1 MTRQNVILR
10 IQMIRS
16 VSDVG
21 LGHLGVNDI
30 IMVVPT
36 DDNDLPLTLDVDGF
50 QAVVVAYV

>member
-1 MTRQNVILR
+1 VTRQNVILR